1 MLKDNENVKLELK
14 ELLNAHEY
22 LQTEYSNEHIAAA
35 MLLIASTSAELSR
48 LNRLEEEALNSSD
61 SALQDKYDKEFNEF
75 NATITFKSHTVQV
88 SLGSMDAYDAF
99 IRFLVDYA
107 NNEELYK

>member
-14 ELLNAHEY
+14 ELLNVHEY
-22 LQTEYSNEHIAAA
+22 LQTEYSNEQIAAA

-48 LNRLEEEALNSSD
+48 LNRLEEEALKSPD
-61 SALQDKYDKEFNEF
+61 SALQDKYDEEFDKF
-75 NATITFKSHTVQV
+75 NATITFKSHTVQI
-88 SLGSMDAYDAF
+88 SLGNMDAYDAF

-107 NNEELYK
+107 NNAELYK